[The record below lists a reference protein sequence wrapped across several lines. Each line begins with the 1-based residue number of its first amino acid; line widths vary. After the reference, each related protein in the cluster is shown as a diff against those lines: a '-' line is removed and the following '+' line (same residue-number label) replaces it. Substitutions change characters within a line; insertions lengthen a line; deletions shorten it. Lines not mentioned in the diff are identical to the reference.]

1 HGHLQAD
8 GRGRGRRA
16 PRWTVVLALAL
27 HVASIAGI
35 VYAVAAATW
44 QATDTAPGRER
55 LPGEMEP
62 LPDNCRAI
70 ARSPGLPLAEPP
82 SVHLGDIVRQRDHP
96 HRGTPSVDLLG
107 VFDLQRL
114 TRSAAAAQLR
124 AVALSA

>member
-1 HGHLQAD
+1 VDTVAPYQPLLWISALVFLLTAGWLIANLGAAVALFARRGPQHGHLQAD

-44 QATDTAPGRER
+44 QTTDTAPGREG

-62 LPDNCRAI
+62 LPDN
-70 ARSPGLPLAEPP
+70 
-82 SVHLGDIVRQRDHP
+82 
-96 HRGTPSVDLLG
+96 
-107 VFDLQRL
+107 
-114 TRSAAAAQLR
+114 
-124 AVALSA
+124 

>member
-1 HGHLQAD
+1 MLRVAALRLPFFAALVASAFFGAFLLTAGWLIANLGAAVALFARRGPQHGHLQAD

-44 QATDTAPGRER
+44 QTTDTAPGREG

-62 LPDNCRAI
+62 LPDN
-70 ARSPGLPLAEPP
+70 
-82 SVHLGDIVRQRDHP
+82 
-96 HRGTPSVDLLG
+96 
-107 VFDLQRL
+107 
-114 TRSAAAAQLR
+114 
-124 AVALSA
+124 